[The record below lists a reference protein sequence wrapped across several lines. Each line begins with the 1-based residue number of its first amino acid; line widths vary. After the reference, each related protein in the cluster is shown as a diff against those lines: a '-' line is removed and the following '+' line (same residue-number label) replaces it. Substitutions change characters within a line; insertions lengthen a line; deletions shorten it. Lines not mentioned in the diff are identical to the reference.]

1 MKKAEREH
9 LNRITSLGCIVCR
22 NNGYYGTPAEVHH
35 IRSGQGIGQRA
46 SNYETLPLCPFHHR
60 SGGYGNAF
68 HAGPK
73 VWQEKFGTERELL
86 AQVQELLEVTA

>member
-35 IRSGQGIGQRA
+35 IRSGQGMGQRA
-46 SNYETLPLCPFHHR
+46 SHYETLPLCPYHHR

-68 HAGPK
+68 HAGPRI
-73 VWQEKFGTERELL
+73 WQEKFGTERELL
-86 AQVQELLEVTA
+86 AQVRELLEVAA